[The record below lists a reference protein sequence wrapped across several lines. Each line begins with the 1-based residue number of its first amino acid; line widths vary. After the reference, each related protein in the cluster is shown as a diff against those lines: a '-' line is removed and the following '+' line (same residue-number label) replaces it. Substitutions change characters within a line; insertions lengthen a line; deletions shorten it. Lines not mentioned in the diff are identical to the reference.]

1 MIPFLASTMFQNQLT
16 SNWGRNDETKVDKKD
31 YLKLL
36 KFKPMLVKV
45 NASHIL
51 ADFKPQLINL
61 SMVKEVRQGW
71 SNLEDGTTKE
81 NWCQIDF
88 IDGSGLYIKGNIDS
102 FLYNDKL
109 DSTLKNVLGDANPLV
124 HEIRSHFVTNEE
136 ADENAG
142 YKSKGVT
149 QAVLDLVELLGEA
162 SYKEMNTFYRNRFG
176 SNSFSHI
183 LKALI
188 IPYKNRRTRRY
199 LVKVGNVY
207 QVRIADESN
216 WIIK

>member
-1 MIPFLASTMFQNQLT
+1 MIPFLASTMFQNQFT
-16 SNWGRNDETKVDKKD
+16 SNWRSNDETKSDKKD
-31 YLKLL
+31 YLKIL

-61 SMVKEVRQGW
+61 SMVKEVRPGW
-71 SNLEDGTTKE
+71 SNLQDGTPKE
-81 NWCQIDF
+81 NWSQIDF
-88 IDGSGLYIKGNIDS
+88 IDGNSIYVQSNIDS

-124 HEIRSHFVTNEE
+124 DEIRSHFVTNEE

-142 YKSKGVT
+142 YKPKGVT

-188 IPYKNRRTRRY
+188 IPYKNRPTRRY

-207 QVRIADESN
+207 QVRIANESN